1 VKDTRPVLL
10 GMNNP
15 VSSEPG
21 HELYPAPPGCTGHR
35 IWMMLNSKT
44 GASKSQYLRTFD
56 RRNLVSGKTWSRG
69 RAVEAGRVLIEELVG
84 REVVVFGEEPRRAL
98 GLQKLLIHPQV
109 MFGVTWRQLP
119 LVTHRQGE
127 KHEGDIW
134 KERERDLA
142 ARRQRSAD
150 MG

>member
-1 VKDTRPVLL
+1 
-10 GMNNP
+10 MNNP

-119 LVTHRQGE
+119 HPSGRCLWYNDPDCRA
-127 KHEGDIW
+127 
-134 KERERDLA
+134 LA
-142 ARRQRSAD
+142 AALLAELYNSVKLPAYS
-150 MG
+150 